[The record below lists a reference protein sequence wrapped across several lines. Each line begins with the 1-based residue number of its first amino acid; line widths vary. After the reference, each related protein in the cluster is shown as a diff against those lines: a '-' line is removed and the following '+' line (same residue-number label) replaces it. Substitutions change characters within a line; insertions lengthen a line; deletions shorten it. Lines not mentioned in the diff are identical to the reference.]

1 MDILKRNFAV
11 ARHPVYEDAALLL
24 IRVVVGI
31 AFVIHGWAKAQNPF
45 GWMGPEGFAP
55 GIFQALAALSEFGGG
70 MAWIVG
76 LLTRLAGLG
85 IGCTMTV
92 AFLSQAIMAGAPF
105 VSKTGGPALEL
116 PAVYFCVAIL
126 LIAMGPGR
134 FSLDRLVFGTWQP
147 SAPREAQW
155 DRQPK

>member
-1 MDILKRNFAV
+1 MKILNCIFGV
-11 ARHPVYEDAALLL
+11 TRHSVYGDAALLL
-24 IRVVVGI
+24 IRVVVGM
-31 AFVIHGWAKAQNPF
+31 AFVLHGFSKIQNPF

-76 LLTRLAGLG
+76 LLTRLASLG
-85 IGCTMTV
+85 IASTMTV
-92 AFLSQAIMAGAPF
+92 AVLSMALMMGAPF
-105 VSKTGGPALEL
+105 VSKTGVPALEL

-134 FSLDRLVFGTWQP
+134 FSLDRLVFGTPQP
-147 SAPREAQW
+147 STPREAQW